1 MSHSARV
8 AITSLTLLAAAAAA
22 DQPKPRDVALYETLK
37 DVINRGAD
45 LYNAGEPAAC
55 YYLYQGSLMTIKPAL
70 AGRPELEKAVAKAL
84 AGAEKDPVMWRRSFT
99 LRDALDKVR
108 SEVNPSKKDR
118 DKAKATEGDK
128 DAENL
133 KAPKKEGESK
143 EGEKKAGEKKA
154 GDKKDAGKKEG
165 DKKDPDKDAG

>member
-1 MSHSARV
+1 MSHTARL
-8 AITSLTLLAAAAAA
+8 AIVSLTLLAAAAAA
-22 DQPKPRDVALYETLK
+22 DQPKPRDEALYETLK

-108 SEVNPSKKDR
+108 SEVNPNKKDR
-118 DKAKATEGDK
+118 DKAKDTANDK
-128 DAENL
+128 DAEKL
-133 KAPKKEGESK
+133 KAPKKEGEPK
-143 EGEKKAGEKKA
+143 EGEKRA
-154 GDKKDAGKKEG
+154 GDKKDAGKKEA